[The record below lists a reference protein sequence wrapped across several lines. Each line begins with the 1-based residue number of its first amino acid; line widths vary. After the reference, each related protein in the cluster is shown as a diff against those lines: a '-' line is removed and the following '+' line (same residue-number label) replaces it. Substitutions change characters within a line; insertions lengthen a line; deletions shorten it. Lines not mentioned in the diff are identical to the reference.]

1 MAISVGADHLEL
13 STGDPNQVSV
23 GNKFMNQAPSPIAFA
38 PHPGWRVA
46 LPAVLLTLTAILVIF
61 RETALAMVDVWMR
74 SGTYAHGF
82 IVPPISMWLI
92 WRMREKVAVLAPRH
106 CYPALLLLAVAGG
119 AWLLGEVATVNVVP
133 QFALIFML
141 VLAVLA
147 VLGSAVARSI
157 AFPLL
162 FLFFAVPFGDFTQPK
177 LMEWTAKFTVL
188 GLRLTGVPVY
198 SDGLNLVIPSGS
210 WAVVEA
216 CSGVRY
222 LIASVTVGTLF
233 AYLTYHTL
241 RRRLIF
247 VVVSILVPIVANW
260 GRAYMIVMLGHL
272 SGNTLAVGVDHLI
285 YGWVFFGFVIM
296 IMFWIG
302 ARWREDEL
310 PSGSPKVLVTA
321 SSRDTDSAI
330 WRAACTTVLVVA
342 VWPIASWQ
350 VERDMSPPLDQLASL
365 GPIIGWQ
372 RVPQGQGLPN
382 WQPRFQNYSASTQAT
397 FENDGRVAGLF
408 LGYYRNQDQQHKMV
422 TSMNV
427 LVTSDDPV
435 WSKVSGGTSEIAID
449 QKALKVRT
457 ALLRAHSSSARL
469 VVWQWYWVNGHWT
482 ASDVLA
488 KVYTTVS
495 RLTGSGD
502 DSAVIVL
509 YTLQRKAG
517 EAEGTLD
524 AFARAA
530 GPVITAALQQ
540 SKVAR

>member
-1 MAISVGADHLEL
+1 MAI
-13 STGDPNQVSV
+13 
-23 GNKFMNQAPSPIAFA
+23 GNKFMNQAPGPIAFV

-46 LPAVLLTLTAILVIF
+46 LPVVLLTLAAILVIF
-61 RETALAMVDVWMR
+61 RETALAMAEVWMR

-82 IVPPISMWLI
+82 IVPPISLWLI
-92 WRMREKVAVLAPRH
+92 WRMREKVGVLAPRH
-106 CYPALLLLAVAGG
+106 CYPAVLLLAAAGC

-141 VLAVLA
+141 VFAVLA
-147 VLGSAVARSI
+147 VLGPVVARSI

-198 SDGLNLVIPSGS
+198 SDGLNLVIPSGR

-247 VVVSILVPIVANW
+247 VMVSILVPIVANW

-296 IMFWIG
+296 LMFWIG

-310 PSGSPKVLVTA
+310 LPGAAKVLAVA
-321 SSRDTDSAI
+321 GNGTDSAI
-330 WRAACTTVLVVA
+330 WRAACTTVLVAA
-342 VWPIASWQ
+342 VWPIANWQ
-350 VERDMSPPLDQLASL
+350 VERDISPPLSQLASL
-365 GPIIGWQ
+365 GPIMGWQ
-372 RVPQGQGLPN
+372 RVPQGLPN
-382 WQPRFQNYSASTQAT
+382 WQPRFENYSASTQAT

-427 LVTSDDPV
+427 LVTSDDLE
-435 WSKVSGGTSEIAID
+435 WSKVNSGTSEIAIN
-449 QKALKVRT
+449 QQALTVRT
-457 ALLRAHSSSARL
+457 ALLRSHSSSARL

-488 KVYTTVS
+488 KVYTAVS

-509 YTLQRKAG
+509 YAMQHQAG
-517 EAEGTLD
+517 EAEATLD

-530 GPVITAALQQ
+530 GPVIAAALQQ
-540 SKVAR
+540 SKAAR

>member
-1 MAISVGADHLEL
+1 MAISVCADHLE
-13 STGDPNQVSV
+13 SVMDDPTQVPV
-23 GNKFMNQAPSPIAFA
+23 GNKFMTQAPSPTSPK

-46 LPAVLLTLTAILVIF
+46 LPAVVLTLAAVLVVF
-61 RETALAMVDVWMR
+61 RETALAMVDIWMR

-82 IVPPISMWLI
+82 IVPPISVWLI

-106 CYPALLLLAVAGG
+106 CYPAVLLLAAAGC

-141 VLAVLA
+141 VFAVLA
-147 VLGSAVARSI
+147 VLGPVVTRSI

-177 LMEWTAKFTVL
+177 LMEWTAQFTVL

-198 SDGLNLVIPSGS
+198 SDGLNLVIPTGR

-247 VVVSILVPIVANW
+247 VMVSILVPIVANW

-285 YGWVFFGFVIM
+285 YGWFFFGFVIM

-310 PSGSPKVLVTA
+310 PPGSAKVLGVAAA
-321 SSRDTDSAI
+321 SGGTDSAI
-330 WRAACTTVLVVA
+330 WRAACTTVLVAA
-342 VWPIASWQ
+342 VWPIANWQ
-350 VERDMSPPLDQLASL
+350 VESSAFPPLNQLASL

-372 RVPQGQGLPN
+372 SVPQGLPN

-397 FENDGRVAGLF
+397 FESDGRVAGLF

-422 TSMNV
+422 SSTNV

-435 WSKVSGGTSEIAID
+435 WSKVSAGTSEVAIN
-449 QKALKVRT
+449 QQALTVRT

-469 VVWQWYWVNGHWT
+469 AVWQWYWVNGHWT

-488 KVYTTVS
+488 KAYTVVS

-509 YTLQRKAG
+509 YTLQHQAG
-517 EAEGTLD
+517 EAEATLE
-524 AFARAA
+524 AFAQAA
-530 GPVITAALQQ
+530 GPAIVAALQQ
-540 SKVAR
+540 SKAAR